1 MEEKDNIDIVKFIDN
16 VEGVYTQLVELSNE
30 DSIHMI
36 DIDKVSSL
44 LPKELNA
51 RWQAR
56 YFDLDAISKL
66 KPFKAFVDFLKR
78 ERHIVVRLAEMDQ
91 NKKPRR
97 PHVETHSVQAHDHK
111 EKVVNYKIGPQKR
124 KIDNVF
130 CVIHG
135 ADKHHITKDCS
146 FNKLS
151 YQQKKRLPKR
161 K

>member
-1 MEEKDNIDIVKFIDN
+1 M
-16 VEGVYTQLVELSNE
+16 
-30 DSIHMI
+30 
-36 DIDKVSSL
+36 
-44 LPKELNA
+44 PKELNA

-151 YQQKKRLPKR
+151 YRQKKDYLQENKHCFKCLR
-161 K
+161 KGHFGKDCRNPTKYLCKCGKTPNHHY